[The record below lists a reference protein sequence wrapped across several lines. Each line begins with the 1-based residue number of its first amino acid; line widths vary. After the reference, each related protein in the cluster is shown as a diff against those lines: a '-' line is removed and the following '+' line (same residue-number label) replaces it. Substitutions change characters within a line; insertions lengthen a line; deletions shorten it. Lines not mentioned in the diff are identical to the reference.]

1 MKIPQVILIEVEHS
15 PGSLAKV
22 LAKVGE
28 AGLMVE
34 DLNALHRT
42 QDKTTWELTVEL
54 DDEGESV
61 LSARVNA
68 LPNASVIGVSDRVF
82 DRHDGGKIR
91 TLSRVAFEDIQVL
104 SDVYTPGVARVCLAI
119 QQQPGLAR
127 RYTNLHRTVAIVTN
141 GTAIL
146 GLGDIG
152 PVAGLPVMEGKAALF
167 STFGGLSGVPILID
181 SKDVDLIVETVVAIA
196 PSFGAIQLEDIA
208 APECFDI
215 ERRLIERLPDTPVL
229 HDDQHGTAVVVLA
242 ALQSAARISGVDLA
256 SCTVG
261 QIGLGAAGLG
271 IVRLL
276 RSYGISRVLGSDL
289 SEEARL
295 RLESIGGIA
304 ADLEQVMA
312 QADVVIAT
320 TGVRGLIKPEWVRTG
335 QIIFALSNPDPEIE
349 PHLAL
354 ESGALF
360 AADGK
365 NINNVLA
372 FPGIFRGALDAGASR
387 FTDAMLLAAAEAISL
402 AAPAGQLIPSPLD
415 HMAHR
420 CVAEAVAAAAR
431 ADGQGSEEP
440 GIRPL
445 TVADADEEAI
455 LARLNSDEEFRF
467 KAIARRN
474 RLLAVWAGGKL
485 GKSATADLNA
495 YRIEVFRSDLEEV
508 GDEDVL
514 RKVVHD
520 VAACGISAAEVRS
533 KMDELL
539 IQAACQI
546 AAEG

>member
-22 LAKVGE
+22 LARVGE
-28 AGLMVE
+28 AGLTVE
-34 DLNALHRT
+34 GLNALHRT

-54 DDEGESV
+54 DDQDQV
-61 LSARVNA
+61 DLSTRVNM
-68 LPNASVIGVSDRVF
+68 LPNARVIGISDRVF
-82 DRHDGGKIR
+82 DHHDGGKIR
-91 TLSRVAFEDIQVL
+91 TLSRIAFEDLQIL
-104 SDVYTPGVARVCLAI
+104 KDVYTPGVARVCLAI

-127 RYTNLHRTVAIVTN
+127 HYTNLPRTVGIVTN

-167 STFGGLSGVPILID
+167 STFGGISGVPILID
-181 SKDVDLIVETVVAIA
+181 SKDADLIVETVVAIA

-215 ERRLIERLPDTPVL
+215 ERKLIERLPNTPVL

-242 ALQSAARISGVDLA
+242 GLQSAARITGIDLA
-256 SCTVG
+256 NCTVG

-276 RSYGISRVLGSDL
+276 RSYGISTVLGADL
-289 SEEARL
+289 SRESQMRL
-295 RLESIGGIA
+295 AAIGGVA
-304 ADLEQVMA
+304 VDLEQLMA
-312 QADVVIAT
+312 EADVVVAT
-320 TGVRGLIKPEWVRTG
+320 TGVRGLIKPDMVRPG

-354 ESGALF
+354 EKGARF

-372 FPGIFRGALDAGASR
+372 FPGLFRGALDAGAPC

-402 AAPAGQLIPSPLD
+402 AAPVGQLIPSPLD
-415 HMAHR
+415 NAAHKS
-420 CVAEAVAAAAR
+420 VAQAVEAAALDGLSGENSIPVGGR
-431 ADGQGSEEP
+431 LPNAD
-440 GIRPL
+440 
-445 TVADADEEAI
+445 DEAL
-455 LARLNSDEEFRF
+455 LARLSDDQEFKL

-474 RLLAVWAGGKL
+474 RLLASWAAQKL
-485 GKSATADLNA
+485 GKTSAELDA
-495 YRIEVFRSDLEEV
+495 YRYEVFRSDQFEM
-508 GDEDVL
+508 GDDDVA
-514 RKVVHD
+514 RKVTHD
-520 VAACGISAAEVRS
+520 LEPIGQDAADVRK
-533 KMDELL
+533 KMTELL
-539 IQAACQI
+539 IEAAYHI
-546 AAEG
+546 VAER

>member
-22 LAKVGE
+22 LATVGE

-61 LSARVNA
+61 LSSRVNA

-82 DRHDGGKIR
+82 DLHDGGKIR
-91 TLSRVAFEDIQVL
+91 TLSRIAFQDSQVL
-104 SDVYTPGVARVCLAI
+104 NDVYTPGVARVCLAI

-127 RYTNLHRTVAIVTN
+127 RYTNLPRTVGIVTN

-167 STFGGLSGVPILID
+167 STFGGISGVPILID
-181 SKDVDLIVETVVAIA
+181 SKDADLIVETVAAIA

-242 ALQSAARISGVDLA
+242 ALQSAARISGVDL
-256 SCTVG
+256 STCTVG

-276 RSYGISRVLGSDL
+276 RSYGVSRVLGSDL
-289 SEEARL
+289 SSDAQS
-295 RLESIGGIA
+295 RLESIGGVP

-320 TGVRGLIKPEWVRTG
+320 TGVRGLIKAEWVRTG

-372 FPGIFRGALDAGASR
+372 FPGLFRGALDADATC

-402 AAPAGQLIPSPLD
+402 AAPSGQLIPSPLD
-415 HMAHR
+415 HMVHR
-420 CVAEAVAAAAR
+420 RVAEAVAAAA
-431 ADGQGSEEP
+431 GGHGGEESAVE
-440 GIRPL
+440 PL
-445 TVADADEEAI
+445 SVAEADEQAV
-455 LARLNSDEEFRF
+455 LSRLNSDEEFSF
-467 KAIARRN
+467 KVVARRN
-474 RLLAVWAGGKL
+474 RLLAVWAGAKL
-485 GKSATADLNA
+485 GKLTSTELNA
-495 YRIEVFRSDLEEV
+495 YRVELFTSDLEET

-514 RKVVHD
+514 RKVAHD
-520 VAACGISAAEVRS
+520 LAACGISATEVRS